1 MKAVRVHE
9 FGGPD
14 VMKIEDL
21 ADPKPGKGEV
31 VVRIHAAGVNPVDT
45 YIRSG
50 TYARKPQLPYTP
62 GADGGGVVESV
73 GEGVTHVRAGD
84 PVYVNV
90 TSTGTYAEKAV
101 CPESGVH
108 PLPENV
114 SFAQGAAMGV
124 PYGTAYRALFH
135 RAQVRAGET
144 VFIHGAS
151 GGVGIAAVQLA
162 RAFGMRVIG
171 TASTREGQDLVRK
184 EGAHEVL
191 NHKSASYLDELTK
204 LTGGRGADVILEM
217 LANVNLAKD
226 LGVLAM
232 RGRIVVIGNR
242 GSVEINP
249 RDAMV
254 RDAAILGMT
263 LFNVNDSD
271 MASIHAGLV
280 SGLENGTLRP
290 VIGKEMPLAEAAR
303 AHKDVM
309 ESAAYGKIVL
319 TP

>member
-1 MKAVRVHE
+1 MKAIRVHE
-9 FGGPD
+9 FGGPE
-14 VMKIEDL
+14 VMKLEEVP
-21 ADPKPGKGEV
+21 DPKPGKGEV
-31 VVRIHAAGVNPVDT
+31 VVRIHAAGVNPVDS

-62 GADGGGVVESV
+62 GSDGGGVVEAT
-73 GEGVTHVRAGD
+73 GEGVTSVRIGD
-84 PVYVNV
+84 RAYVNV
-90 TSTGTYAEKAV
+90 TTTGTYAEKAL

-108 PLPENV
+108 RLPEKA

-124 PYGTAYRALFH
+124 PYATAFRALFH
-135 RAQVRAGET
+135 RAQARPGET

-151 GGVGIAAVQLA
+151 GGVGVAAVQLA
-162 RAFGMRVIG
+162 RAYGMRVIG
-171 TASTREGQDLVRK
+171 TASTREGQELVRK

-191 NHKSASYLDELTK
+191 NHKAAGYLDEFTK

-242 GSVEINP
+242 GTIEINP
-249 RDAMV
+249 RDAMA

-263 LFNVNDSD
+263 LFNVNDHD
-271 MASIHAGLV
+271 MSSIHAALV
-280 SGLENGTLRP
+280 AGLEDGTLRP
-290 VIGKEMPLAEAAR
+290 VVGKELPIADAPR
-303 AHKDVM
+303 AHKEVM

-319 TP
+319 TA

>member
-1 MKAVRVHE
+1 MQAIRVHE
-9 FGGPD
+9 FGAPE
-14 VMKIEDL
+14 VMKLEDVP
-21 ADPKPGKGEV
+21 DPKPGKGEV
-31 VVRIHAAGVNPVDT
+31 LVRIHAAGVNPVDA

-50 TYARKPQLPYTP
+50 TYPRKPQLPYTP
-62 GADGGGVVESV
+62 GADGGGVIEAV
-73 GEGVTHVRAGD
+73 GEGVNTVRAGD
-84 PVYVNV
+84 RVYVNV
-90 TSTGTYAEKAV
+90 TTTGTYAEKAV

-108 PLPENV
+108 RLPEKL

-124 PYGTAYRALFH
+124 PYGTAFRALFH
-135 RAQVRAGET
+135 RAQAKSGET

-151 GGVGIAAVQLA
+151 GGVGTAAVQLA
-162 RAFGMRVIG
+162 RASGMHVIG
-171 TASTREGQDLVRK
+171 TAGTTEGQDLVRK
-184 EGAHEVL
+184 EGAHDVL
-191 NHKSASYLDELTK
+191 SHRSPDYLDRVKE

-242 GSVEINP
+242 GTIEINP
-249 RDAMV
+249 RDAMT

-263 LFNVNDSD
+263 LFNVNDPD

-280 SGLENGTLRP
+280 AGLENGTLRP
-290 VIGKEMPLAEAAR
+290 VIGKELPLAEAPR
-303 AHKDVM
+303 AHKEVM

-319 TP
+319 TA